1 MNYEIIGLIATIFVL
16 ASFIVND
23 MKMVRLINI
32 VGASLFV
39 IYGLAIGAF
48 STWVMNILLICV
60 HIYYLS
66 REWLNNRRNA

>member
-48 STWVMNILLICV
+48 STWIMNILLICV